1 MTKQFLAFGAAGA
14 IALTAIGPIAQA
26 RAPAPAA
33 ARPVAAAAS
42 IVQGPPIPGLC
53 VLSADQAIATS
64 TVGRYVGSRMSQII
78 AQVKAELAPE
88 ETSLT
93 NDAKALDAARP
104 TLDAA
109 AFQTRANALQVR
121 ANNLR
126 QKQELRQR
134 EVSETQK
141 KAVNRIA
148 QELEPIARQLYQQ
161 KRCSALIDKGS
172 VMMVNPQMDM
182 TNEVVSGLNARI
194 QQFAFDRERLDAGA
208 PAR

>member
-1 MTKQFLAFGAAGA
+1 MTKQFLALGGASLLAVA
-14 IALTAIGPIAQA
+14 IIASAAQA
-26 RAPAPAA
+26 RAPAPARA
-33 ARPVAAAAS
+33 VAAAPG
-42 IVQGPPIPGLC
+42 IVEGPAIPGLC

-64 TVGRYVGSRMSQII
+64 TVGKYVGGRMTQIV
-78 AQVKAELAPE
+78 AQVKAELTPD
-88 ETSLT
+88 ETSLS

-109 AFQTRANALQVR
+109 TFQSRAQALQTRANAL
-121 ANNLR
+121 R
-126 QKQELRQR
+126 QKQDLRQR

-161 KRCSALIDKGS
+161 KHCSALIDKGS
-172 VMMVNPQMDM
+172 VMMVNPAMDM
-182 TNEVVSGLNARI
+182 TNEVVAGLNARI
-194 QQFAFDRERLDAGA
+194 QQFAFDRERLDTAA

>member
-1 MTKQFLAFGAAGA
+1 MTKQFLALGAASVIAVA
-14 IALTAIGPIAQA
+14 IIASAAQA
-26 RAPAPAA
+26 APPAA
-33 ARPVAAAAS
+33 APPSGV
-42 IVQGPPIPGLC
+42 VQGPAIPGLC

-64 TVGRYVGSRMSQII
+64 TVGKYVGGRMNQIV
-78 AQVKAELAPE
+78 AQVKAELTPE

-109 AFQTRANALQVR
+109 AFQTRAQALQVR

-161 KRCSALIDKGS
+161 KHCSALLDKGS
-172 VMMVNPQMDM
+172 VMMVNPQMEM
-182 TNEVVSGLNARI
+182 TNEVVAGLNARI
-194 QQFAFDRERLDAGA
+194 QQFAFDRERLDTAA

>member
-1 MTKQFLAFGAAGA
+1 
-14 IALTAIGPIAQA
+14 
-26 RAPAPAA
+26 
-33 ARPVAAAAS
+33 
-42 IVQGPPIPGLC
+42 
-53 VLSADQAIATS
+53 
-64 TVGRYVGSRMSQII
+64 VGRYVGSRMSQII